1 MHTEEIGLVIWGL
14 KGGFR
19 VICSNGAVD
28 YTRPDESGTIWDTR
42 SYVRYV
48 DNGVNVYGLDVTP
61 QYAVY
66 KLYRSCNDTGT
77 GGFVAISAY
86 VPHALRVENMREV
99 LDSMMSSYFEE
110 YVHPLYGTYIAG
122 KYDDIQPF
130 VSQFRSLAKIV
141 QAPGRDR
148 ITVSASGTEP
158 GIRLYADTAE
168 VDGFFMRPHRK
179 EFAACREVMFVSRS
193 IFDRIPETLEFLH
206 KPNIIEHVSEPD
218 PLPELVIEKRG
229 ADELMS
235 FTVNGKACL
244 ANASIPVNDFDMV
257 NIEVSRP
264 HHQNSTISGTVADL
278 LRTGYLHK
286 SGPRIV
292 FSTSVLPFS
301 PKRYEVRLTLDGR
314 QLPDDTV
321 FVTLGQKTPVA
332 VRNGRFPVEGDDV
345 TREVIWKM
353 KPNGYSDPVLSGKN
367 IKLSAERV
375 LSGPINLETDRF
387 EFDLTVGAVKATY
400 LTAVFSKPQMAVV
413 SIPIKKGYNDKISFI
428 LPRDGYR
435 KEDCRFETQG
445 ESEIEVEDSHI
456 FVEPKSY
463 DYTLRI
469 GECAVSRF
477 DWDFYVNDSPR
488 RKGNIISLKRKESP
502 TSGKLV
508 ICGREFSFHVVGNEI
523 CVDQGY
529 LVEPE
534 PRGSS
539 VTIRYKRESIDV
551 YGSELF
557 PGPVQVDSDIYV
569 REYYDSGAIRV
580 VRVSRKANPDASMGL
595 STGFNEKTNCSCGTG
610 VIGGPG
616 AGPAFEAPKCL
627 RVELIGCKGA
637 SIDYGAYHP
646 LDAGEERDYFDL
658 KNSEARIKIKK
669 RQCVIYRDMNHYY
682 RSAELD
688 WQNKKNGFKVV
699 YSPDGK
705 NCTVTRVSRPSRG
718 IVGRL
723 RDNMLVVAL
732 CVLGIVLIGIAAAIF
747 WPSPAAD
754 SGNIAVR
761 YQLKANRG
769 TFEGDPNLDVL
780 DSLKI
785 TGITGGKYIQV
796 SPDSSSVEIIYDKD
810 QYDQN
815 RSEYVA
821 EILKA
826 NIKGQWKKSDMT
838 FKFGLK
844 ENLKETDLSQILASY
859 ADDSEKDAKA
869 GVINFSPEFL
879 QNLDSL
885 GKIQEM
891 GKMQEFAAMLD
902 SVTHKLI
909 HAFLDNY
916 TWTKITAPEVLAKD
930 PKELKAKH
938 ILKFGCDHQV
948 EEAGEE
954 PKESLETVNPETPAQ
969 DAAEL
974 RRVQVVEEADSMITK
989 LHSKGCSIKTVNKV
1003 EAWYNNKLSDE
1014 ERTLIEDKKIKQR
1027 IDAYRTFF
1035 NAGSEKDLAGLIPT
1049 NTINLFSPYQRKV
1062 INKGYGA
1069 GPTKFE
1075 NLKKRYG
1082 MSFNVPE
1089 TTLNTKN

>member
-1 MHTEEIGLVIWGL
+1 MRTEEIGLVIWGL

-19 VICSNGAVD
+19 VICSNGVVD
-28 YTRPDESGTIWDTR
+28 YTRPDVSGTIWDTR

-179 EFAACREVMFVSRS
+179 EFAACCEVMFVSRNTY
-193 IFDRIPETLEFLH
+193 DRIPETLEFLH

-229 ADELMS
+229 ADELVS

-286 SGPRIV
+286 SGPRIL
-292 FSTSVLPFS
+292 FRTSVLPFS

-367 IKLSAERV
+367 IKLSEERV

-580 VRVSRKANPDASMGL
+580 VRVSRKANPEAPA
-595 STGFNEKTNCSCGTG
+595 E
-610 VIGGPG
+610 
-616 AGPAFEAPKCL
+616 GPAAFTGISSVTNIQPGMNGMTIAARSYETPKYL
-627 RVELIGCKGA
+627 SVEVIGCKGA
-637 SIDYGAYHP
+637 NIYIYNGVDHLRAE
-646 LDAGEERDYFDL
+646 EERDRFNL
-658 KNSEARIKIKK
+658 AKNEARIKIKT
-669 RQCVIYRDMNHYY
+669 QECVIYKDMRRYY
-682 RSAELD
+682 SEYDEL
-688 WQNKKNGFKVV
+688 NRKNEENGFKVE
-699 YSPDGK
+699 YSQDGK
-705 NCTVTRVSRPSRG
+705 TCRVTRVSRPSRG
-718 IVGRL
+718 IIDRL
-723 RDNMLVVAL
+723 HDNMLMVVFCL
-732 CVLGIVLIGIAAAIF
+732 LGLVLIGIAAVIF
-747 WPSPAAD
+747 WPRQK
-754 SGNIAVR
+754 SGN
-761 YQLKANRG
+761 
-769 TFEGDPNLDVL
+769 PNVL
-780 DSLKI
+780 ATYTLRIEVPDSVQSGDSLPI
-785 TGITGGKYIQV
+785 FRQADGVRIIQV
-796 SPDSSSVEIIYDKD
+796 SDTSMVKKNNDTFTL
-810 QYDQN
+810 
-815 RSEYVA
+815 VA
-821 EILKA
+821 EKPESYESYEKYIEAVKDVKLTVSYENVTPPLTISFSELMVQNNNIENDLRSA
-826 NIKGQWKKSDMT
+826 FNNIK
-838 FKFGLK
+838 
-844 ENLKETDLSQILASY
+844 ENAPV
-859 ADDSEKDAKA
+859 DSESKLLVYRKPGPGITESQERPENVADTTEVVALEPINGQRKKGSSNSEENEANQSASGNVRMKA
-869 GVINFSPEFL
+869 DEYI
-879 QNLDSL
+879 
-885 GKIQEM
+885 
-891 GKMQEFAAMLD
+891 
-902 SVTHKLI
+902 
-909 HAFLDNY
+909 
-916 TWTKITAPEVLAKD
+916 
-930 PKELKAKH
+930 KEL
-938 ILKFGCDHQV
+938 
-948 EEAGEE
+948 
-954 PKESLETVNPETPAQ
+954 
-969 DAAEL
+969 
-974 RRVQVVEEADSMITK
+974 
-989 LHSKGCSIKTVNKV
+989 HSNGCSIKTVNKV
-1003 EAWYNNKLSDE
+1003 KAWYNNKLSDE

-1035 NAGSEKDLAGLIPT
+1035 NAKSEQDLAGLIPT
-1049 NTINLFSPYQRKV
+1049 NTINLFSPDQRKV

-1069 GPTKFE
+1069 GPTKFK

>member
-19 VICSNGAVD
+19 VICSNGVVD
-28 YTRPDESGTIWDTR
+28 YTRPDVSGTIWDTR

-158 GIRLYADTAE
+158 GIRLYADAAE

-179 EFAACREVMFVSRS
+179 EFAACREVMFVSRNTY
-193 IFDRIPETLEFLH
+193 DRIPETLEFLH

-229 ADELMS
+229 ADELLS
-235 FTVNGKACL
+235 FTVNGKPCL
-244 ANASIPVNDFDMV
+244 ANASIPVNDFDSV
-257 NIEVSRP
+257 NIAVRRP
-264 HHQNSTISGTVADL
+264 RHQDVTVSGTVVDL
-278 LRTGYLHK
+278 LRMGYLHK

-292 FSTSVLPFS
+292 FRTSALPFS

-332 VRNGRFPVEGDDV
+332 VRNGRFPVEGDEV

-353 KPNGYSDPVLSGKN
+353 KPNGYSDPVCSGKN
-367 IKLSAERV
+367 IKLSEERV

-387 EFDLTVGAVKATY
+387 EFDLTVGAVKATR
-400 LTAVFSKPQMAVV
+400 LTVVFSKPQRAVV

-445 ESEIEVEDSHI
+445 ESEIEVEDGHI

-477 DWDFYVNDSPR
+477 DWDFYIDGSSR

-502 TSGKLV
+502 TSGKLK

-539 VTIRYKRESIDV
+539 VTIRYKREPIDV

-557 PGPVQVDSDIYV
+557 PGPVQVDSDVYV
-569 REYYDSGAIRV
+569 HKDYDNGAIRV

-595 STGFNEKTNCSCGTG
+595 STGFNEKTNWSGGTG
-610 VIGGPG
+610 VIGGTG
-616 AGPAFEAPKCL
+616 AGTAFEAPKCL

-637 SIDYGAYHP
+637 SIDN
-646 LDAGEERDYFDL
+646 GENHLEAEKERDDFKL
-658 KNSEARIKIKK
+658 RKEEARIKIKDQK
-669 RQCVIYRDMNHYY
+669 CVIYKDRQKYY
-682 RSAELD
+682 DEYDEL
-688 WQNKKNGFKVV
+688 NRKNENNGFKVR
-699 YSPDGK
+699 YSADGK
-705 NCTVTRVSRPSRG
+705 SCTVTRVSRPSRG

-747 WPSPAAD
+747 WPGHTAD
-754 SGNIAVR
+754 SGNIAIR

-769 TFEGDPNLDVL
+769 AFKENPDLDVL

-810 QYDQN
+810 QYNQN
-815 RSEYVA
+815 SSEYVA

-826 NIKGQWKKSDMT
+826 NIKGKWKKSDMT
-838 FKFGLK
+838 FEFGIK
-844 ENLKETDLSQILASY
+844 ENLKEEDLSRILASY
-859 ADDSEKDAKA
+859 AGNSENTPQNE
-869 GVINFSPEFL
+869 VILFSPVFL

-885 GKIQEM
+885 GKIQEV

-902 SVTHKLI
+902 SVTHMLI

-916 TWTKITAPEVLAKD
+916 TWTKITAPEVPAKD
-930 PKELKAKH
+930 SKELKAKH
-938 ILKFGCDHQV
+938 NLKFGCEHSV
-948 EEAGEE
+948 EENGEE
-954 PKESLETVNPETPAQ
+954 PKESLETVNPETPTP
-969 DAAEL
+969 DAAAQ
-974 RRVQVVEEADSMITK
+974 RRKQVVKDADSMITE
-989 LHSKGCSIKTVNKV
+989 LHSKGCSITTVNIV
-1003 EAWYNNKLSDE
+1003 EAWYNKLPSE
-1014 ERTLIEDKKIKQR
+1014 EKSI
-1027 IDAYRTFF
+1027 
-1035 NAGSEKDLAGLIPT
+1035 
-1049 NTINLFSPYQRKV
+1049 
-1062 INKGYGA
+1062 
-1069 GPTKFE
+1069 
-1075 NLKKRYG
+1075 LKTRR
-1082 MSFNVPE
+1082 
-1089 TTLNTKN
+1089 

>member
-28 YTRPDESGTIWDTR
+28 YTRSDVSGTIWDTR

-158 GIRLYADTAE
+158 GIRLYADAAE

-179 EFAACREVMFVSRS
+179 EFSACREVMFVSRNTY
-193 IFDRIPETLEFLH
+193 DRIPETLEFLH

-235 FTVNGKACL
+235 FTVNAKSCL

-257 NIEVSRP
+257 NIEVRRP

-292 FSTSVLPFS
+292 FRTSALPFS
-301 PKRYEVRLTLDGR
+301 PKRYEVCLTLDGR

-332 VRNGRFPVEGDDV
+332 VTNGRFSVEGDEV

-353 KPNGYSDPVLSGKN
+353 KPNGYSDPVPSGKN
-367 IKLSAERV
+367 IKLSEERV

-387 EFDLTVGAVKATY
+387 EFDLTVGAVKATR
-400 LTAVFSKPQMAVV
+400 LTVVFSKPQRAVV

-435 KEDCRFETQG
+435 KEDCRFDTQS
-445 ESEIEVEDSHI
+445 ESDVEVVDGHV

-477 DWDFYVNDSPR
+477 DWDFYIGGSSR
-488 RKGNIISLKRKESP
+488 RKDNIISLKRKESP

-508 ICGREFSFHVVGNEI
+508 ICRREFSFHVVGNEI

-534 PRGSS
+534 PTGSR
-539 VTIRYKRESIDV
+539 VTLRYKREPIDV

-595 STGFNEKTNCSCGTG
+595 STGFNEKTNWSGGTG
-610 VIGGPG
+610 VIGGTG

-637 SIDYGAYHP
+637 SIDN
-646 LDAGEERDYFDL
+646 GENHLEAESERDDFKL
-658 KNSEARIKIKK
+658 RKEKARIKIKD
-669 RQCVIYRDMNHYY
+669 QECVIYKDRQKYY
-682 RSAELD
+682 DEYDEL
-688 WQNKKNGFKVV
+688 NRKNENNGFKVI
-699 YSPDGK
+699 YSADGK
-705 NCTVTRVSRPSRG
+705 SCKVTRVSRPSRG
-718 IVGRL
+718 IVARL

-732 CVLGIVLIGIAAAIF
+732 CLLGIVLIGIAAAIF
-747 WPSPAAD
+747 WPGQKNANPYVLATYTLQIEVTDSVQSGDSVVQNFRQAD
-754 SGNIAVR
+754 KVRIIGVSDTTNVKVIIDTLKFVVENPELYETERFIEAVKDVELTVR
-761 YQLKANRG
+761 YENDATPLTISFSELMAQNNNIENDLRRAFNNITNIKENAPVDSESKPLVYRKPGKTGSQDVANPANGIVEEPIADHEEKVSPTDEEKESDKPAGRNVKS
-769 TFEGDPNLDVL
+769 EVEQKIKELEKNDC
-780 DSLKI
+780 SLK
-785 TGITGGKYIQV
+785 T
-796 SPDSSSVEIIYDKD
+796 VE
-810 QYDQN
+810 N
-815 RSEYVA
+815 A
-821 EILKA
+821 H
-826 NIKGQWKKSDMT
+826 N
-838 FKFGLK
+838 
-844 ENLKETDLSQILASY
+844 
-859 ADDSEKDAKA
+859 
-869 GVINFSPEFL
+869 
-879 QNLDSL
+879 
-885 GKIQEM
+885 
-891 GKMQEFAAMLD
+891 
-902 SVTHKLI
+902 
-909 HAFLDNY
+909 
-916 TWTKITAPEVLAKD
+916 
-930 PKELKAKH
+930 
-938 ILKFGCDHQV
+938 
-948 EEAGEE
+948 
-954 PKESLETVNPETPAQ
+954 
-969 DAAEL
+969 
-974 RRVQVVEEADSMITK
+974 
-989 LHSKGCSIKTVNKV
+989 
-1003 EAWYNNKLSDE
+1003 WYNNLSVSE
-1014 ERTLIEDKKIKQR
+1014 QAEIKEFDFPRRLQ
-1027 IDAYRTFF
+1027 AYRDFFTAKDHAEMSVKFRADSKRKKYFTEHQWHVIWSYGKDITTYESLNKKGRTFDI
-1035 NAGSEKDLAGLIPT
+1035 A
-1049 NTINLFSPYQRKV
+1049 
-1062 INKGYGA
+1062 
-1069 GPTKFE
+1069 PTK
-1075 NLKKRYG
+1075 LPR
-1082 MSFNVPE
+1082 MDSR
-1089 TTLNTKN
+1089 KN